1 MLKDISSF
9 KGGQPG
15 YTGYRNPTVA
25 AASCEELHWK
35 SGRLSTR
42 QRVQGEMSPAQA
54 SDATWGQICPHP
66 LLPSSVLSLLSHLG
80 GPGSISFLD
89 RSQRTHLF
97 LCLCRQE
104 LKTSGEAS
112 NSITDSSSPSLSKIK
127 QSARGRHI
135 THMEVLTWVP

>member
-35 SGRLSTR
+35 SERVSTR
-42 QRVQGEMSPAQA
+42 QHVGGKLSPAQA
-54 SDATWGQICPHP
+54 SDATWGPDLP
-66 LLPSSVLSLLSHLG
+66 PPPPSSMLSLLSHLG
-80 GPGSISFLD
+80 GPGSISFLG

-104 LKTSGEAS
+104 LKTSGKAS
-112 NSITDSSSPSLSKIK
+112 NSITHNSFPSLPEIT
-127 QSARGRHI
+127 QSARGRLL
-135 THMEVLTWVP
+135 TLREVLTWVP